1 MYNLRI
7 MDTSKNTLYWII
19 AILSIIL
26 FFTWCNNSQNDQ
38 RVSELEREIESL
50 GGEQKKLDVKVS
62 NQKIEQDKIY
72 FSQQE
77 AERKRASDKA
87 QAERQRAEDAYNQER
102 EEIERRQRA
111 SEQRAVD
118 EYPYSYV
125 LA

>member
-1 MYNLRI
+1 MY
-7 MDTSKNTLYWII
+7 TSIGSNITNAPYIYYH
-19 AILSIIL
+19 AL
-26 FFTWCNNSQNDQ
+26 FVF
-38 RVSELEREIESL
+38 SELEREIESL

-77 AERKRASDKA
+77 AERKRASNKA